1 MMVDIAL
8 EPRSVMAAN
17 VARSKNAK
25 THDLH
30 NHMLKMDPNADQQ
43 ENILRTAYGYN
54 TLGMPRYGR
63 AENIGNLD
71 ARVLQQFIMDNV
83 TPGKCLIVANGIK
96 NHGEYV

>member
-1 MMVDIAL
+1 
-8 EPRSVMAAN
+8 MAAN

-63 AENIGNLD
+63 NENIGNLD